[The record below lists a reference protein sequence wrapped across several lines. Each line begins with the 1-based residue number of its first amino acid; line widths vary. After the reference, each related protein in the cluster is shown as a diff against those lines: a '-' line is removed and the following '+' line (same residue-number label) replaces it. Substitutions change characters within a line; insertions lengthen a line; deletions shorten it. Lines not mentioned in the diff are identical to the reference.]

1 MTVGSWATLV
11 GAGVA
16 GAAFVGFVVALVAR
30 RVSPASPFVQ
40 TWLFYTA
47 LVAFLMAAVLV
58 VGLT

>member
-1 MTVGSWATLV
+1 MV